1 MSRVKTLGFWS
12 TFYRHRVAYAYIA
25 PFYILFAVFGL
36 FPIVAG
42 LAISFFRWDGVDPM
56 RFIGLQ
62 NYFRL
67 LTDGLFWK
75 SLGNTALI
83 GLISHVFILGGGLV
97 LAYVLNSKLVKFQ
110 NGFKTVYF
118 LPMVT
123 SAVASAIVFKALFGI
138 NNGLINFVIKSM
150 GFEGVDWWG
159 GNGDFV
165 KVAVIAMFSWQWI
178 GWNMVIYLAGMQ
190 AISHDIYEAAEIDGA
205 NHTQVFFRI
214 TVPLL
219 KPIIL
224 FTVIQSTIGTLGLF
238 TEPYVL
244 TGGNNLL
251 GGTDNQAMTVMM
263 YLLNKAPY
271 GNNLYGFASAVA
283 YVVCAIII
291 VVSLVNM
298 KLFDRDET
306 ASTAARRKK

>member
-1 MSRVKTLGFWS
+1 MTGVTKQGFWG
-12 TFYRHRVAYAYIA
+12 TLYRHRVAYAYIS

-42 LAISFFRWDGVDPM
+42 LAISFFTWNGIDPM
-56 RFIGLQ
+56 RFIGIQ

-67 LTDGLFWK
+67 ISDGMFWK
-75 SLGNTALI
+75 AMGNTAFI
-83 GLISHVFILGGGLV
+83 GLIAHIFILGGGLV
-97 LAYVLNSKLVKFQ
+97 LAYILNSSLVKFQ
-110 NGFKTVYF
+110 NLFKTIYF

-123 SAVASAIVFKALFGI
+123 SAVASAIVFKALFGL
-138 NNGLINFVIKSM
+138 NSGLINVAFKSL
-150 GFEGVDWWG
+150 GFEGIDWWG

-224 FTVIQSTIGTLGLF
+224 FTVIQSTIGTLNLF
-238 TEPYVL
+238 TEPYIL
-244 TGGNNLL
+244 TGGASLL
-251 GGTDNQAMTVMM
+251 GGTDNQAMTAMM

-271 GNNLYGFASAVA
+271 GNNLYGYASAVA
-283 YVVCAIII
+283 YVISAIII
-291 VVSLVNM
+291 IVSLVNM
-298 KLFDRDET
+298 KVFDRDDT
-306 ASTAARRKK
+306 ASPRRKK

>member
-1 MSRVKTLGFWS
+1 MTLKKPGFWG
-12 TFYRHRVAYAYIA
+12 TLYRHRVAYAYIA
-25 PFYILFAVFGL
+25 PFYILFTVFGL

-62 NYFRL
+62 NYLRL
-67 LTDGLFWK
+67 LADGMFWK
-75 SLGNTALI
+75 ALGNTALI

-97 LAYVLNSKLVKFQ
+97 LAYILNSKLVKFQ
-110 NGFKTVYF
+110 NVFKTIYF

-165 KVAVIAMFSWQWI
+165 KVAIIAMFSWQWI

-244 TGGNNLL
+244 TGGNSLL
-251 GGTDNQAMTVMM
+251 GGTDNQGMTVMM

-283 YVVCAIII
+283 YVVCAIVI
-291 VVSLVNM
+291 VVSLLNM

-306 ASTAARRKK
+306 ASAPARRKK

>member
-1 MSRVKTLGFWS
+1 MTRVKKPGFWG
-12 TFYRHRVAYAYIA
+12 TLYRHRVAYAYIA
-25 PFYILFAVFGL
+25 PFYILFTVFGL
-36 FPIVAG
+36 FPMVAG

-56 RFIGLQ
+56 RFIGMQ

-67 LTDGLFWK
+67 LADGLFWK
-75 SLGNTALI
+75 ALGNTALI
-83 GLISHVFILGGGLV
+83 GIISHVFILGGGLV
-97 LAYVLNSKLVKFQ
+97 LAYILNSKLIKFQ
-110 NGFKTVYF
+110 NVFKTIYF

-138 NNGLINFVIKSM
+138 NNGLINFAFKSL

-205 NHTQVFFRI
+205 NHTHVFFRI

-244 TGGNNLL
+244 TGGNSLL
-251 GGTDNQAMTVMM
+251 GGTDNQGMTVMM

-291 VVSLVNM
+291 VISLLNM
-298 KLFDRDET
+298 KLFDRDDT
-306 ASTAARRKK
+306 ASAPARRKR